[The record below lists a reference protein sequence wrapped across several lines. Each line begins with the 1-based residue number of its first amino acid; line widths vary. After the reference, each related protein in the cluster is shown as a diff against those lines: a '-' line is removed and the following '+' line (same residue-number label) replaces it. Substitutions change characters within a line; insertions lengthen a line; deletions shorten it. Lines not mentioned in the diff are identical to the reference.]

1 VTIGKDRRY
10 YGRGD
15 TGNRRLSESEVARL
29 YERRQRTEVD
39 RDELLQAAIDRSPD
53 SLEASG
59 LGVMNAFACPVLR
72 TSNFLERAGD
82 GVPALQQ
89 ALLEAARRA
98 GGHPY
103 SYEPDLRRLM
113 SWFNR
118 GADAWELR
126 EDPEFETNPRR
137 LVVVEVDNDGTGW
150 LVCGRIAEPARPA
163 GGPLGIFELIAAGNL
178 ASFFAL
184 MGQLAASAGY
194 VGPIDVGVI
203 LRKIEGGISASVRLA
218 WPEQYRSDV
227 YRATHRVAWALTL
240 QERPEEV
247 ALGLLRRLFDV
258 LLPGRDFDP
267 FA

>member
-1 VTIGKDRRY
+1 
-10 YGRGD
+10 
-15 TGNRRLSESEVARL
+15 
-29 YERRQRTEVD
+29 
-39 RDELLQAAIDRSPD
+39 
-53 SLEASG
+53 
-59 LGVMNAFACPVLR
+59 MNAFACPVLR
-72 TSNFLERAGD
+72 TGNFLERAGD
-82 GVPALQQ
+82 AVPALQQ

-98 GGHPY
+98 GGHPN

-113 SWFNR
+113 SWFSR
-118 GADAWELR
+118 GADGWELR

-150 LVCGRIAEPARPA
+150 LVCGWIAEPARPE

-178 ASFFAL
+178 ASFVAL

-194 VGPIDVGVI
+194 VGPIGVGVI
-203 LRKIEGGISASVRLA
+203 LRKIEGGISASVRLP

-227 YRATHRVAWALTL
+227 YRATQRVAWASTL